1 MGNQKRYDK
10 NETTSYNMKLERY
23 PGRMSITSYDQP
35 ITKLTE
41 DEKER
46 RKHDKKT
53 AKHYQ
58 PDPGDTEQRTW
69 NNPKTGKV
77 EIIPEGWHT
86 ETWLYFNNPDGI
98 FDVKGPFM
106 NDEMMRNIEER
117 IDTAE
122 RITELVPDPEYLP
135 EGFFKDFD
143 GWRSESGTWDED
155 GHFHPDEVMTLEQM
169 KIHVAERV
177 EDEKYKQRQ
186 IYRLRNIRRTKQSIY
201 EITKANIWNL
211 FVTITINPDACDRS
225 DLKACKELLH
235 KKIHKLRE
243 RKGLEFG
250 YIIVPELHKDRI
262 NWHFHGLFKDIE
274 GIELKPAKNAK
285 TGEWMFT
292 KKGDPIYNLPQFE
305 SIGWTTATLVFD
317 TVSVAK
323 YITKYI
329 TKSLLDSLPNQRTY
343 LTSKGLDRAEVR
355 KIELYELDQLPD
367 MLPELF
373 ELEPENLE
381 LCYHKGKI
389 NPYTGGVIDYM
400 EFKDG
405 RNPNELGNYG
415 IWDYFKKQ
423 NLKEA

>member
-1 MGNQKRYDK
+1 MVNQKRYDK

-41 DEKER
+41 EEKER

-53 AKHYQ
+53 AEHYQ

-69 NNPKTGKV
+69 NNTKTGKM
-77 EIIPEGWHT
+77 EIIPEGWYL
-86 ETWLYFNNPDGI
+86 ESLQFGNEIWDRILP
-98 FDVKGPFM
+98 
-106 NDEMMRNIEER
+106 EEK
-117 IDTAE
+117 
-122 RITELVPDPEYLP
+122 YLP
-135 EGFFKDFD
+135 EGFYEDFD

-155 GHFHPDEVMTLEQM
+155 GHFHPDEVITPEQM

-201 EITKANIWNL
+201 EITKANVWNL

-243 RKGLEFG
+243 RKGLDFG

-355 KIELYELDQLPD
+355 KIELDELDQLPD